1 MPEWWT
7 YALSDFLM
15 FSPRVYYR
23 MFELHNGALWP
34 AQLAAMGFGIVIL
47 GALLRPEGALPR
59 VGAAMLGGL
68 WVWVAWAFFWD
79 RYATINWA
87 AAYVAPAFALE
98 GLSLIWAGAIQGQ
111 FRAPLRRD
119 LAAITGIAMF
129 AAAVT
134 AYPLLA
140 PLMQR
145 PWVAAEVF
153 GIAPDPTAFATL
165 ALLAV
170 VDAPRRWLLMAIPLA
185 WCTIS
190 AATLWTLG
198 AATDTALVLAAAL
211 AAIAIAI
218 AGSRRPVSASP

>member
-7 YALSDFLM
+7 YTLSDFLM
-15 FSPRVYYR
+15 FSPRVYDR

-34 AQLAAMGFGIVIL
+34 AQIAAIGLGIVIL
-47 GALLRPEGALPR
+47 YSLLRPEGSLPR
-59 VGAAMLGGL
+59 VSAAILGGL
-68 WVWVAWAFFWD
+68 WIWVGWSFFWE

-98 GLSLIWAGAIQGQ
+98 GLLLIWAGASQGQ
-111 FRAPLRRD
+111 FRAPPRRN
-119 LAAITGIAMF
+119 LAAVTGIAMF
-129 AAAVT
+129 TAAVL

-145 PWVAAEVF
+145 PWAAAEVF
-153 GIAPDPTAFATL
+153 GIAPDPTAIATL

-170 VDAPRRWLLMAIPLA
+170 VDAPRRWLPMAIPLA
-185 WCTIS
+185 WCAIS

-198 AATDTALVLAAAL
+198 AAADTALVPAAAL

-218 AGSRRPVSASP
+218 AISRRPVSASR

>member
-7 YALSDFLM
+7 YTLSDFLM

-34 AQLAAMGFGIVIL
+34 AQLVTMGVGVVIL
-47 GALLRPEGALPR
+47 GSLARPGMILPR
-59 VGAAMLGGL
+59 AGTAMLGGL
-68 WVWVAWAFFWD
+68 WIGVAWAFFWE

-87 AAYVAPAFALE
+87 AVYVAPAFALE
-98 GLSLIWAGAIQGQ
+98 GLLLIWAGAIEGKL
-111 FRAPLRRD
+111 RAPRRQAAAGM
-119 LAAITGIAMF
+119 AAIALFG
-129 AAAVT
+129 AAVV

-145 PWVAAEVF
+145 PWAAAEVF
-153 GIAPDPTAFATL
+153 GIAPDPTAIATL

-170 VDAPRRWLLMAIPLA
+170 VDAPRRRLLMAIPLA
-185 WCTIS
+185 WCAIS
-190 AATLWTLG
+190 ATTLWTMG
-198 AATDTALVLAAAL
+198 AVDAALVLAAAL

-218 AGSRRPVSASP
+218 ASFRRSVSASR